1 MLNNRIIAIQAD
13 AIEKINPL
21 TDTTLLLAQEAQKR
35 KYQIYWFE
43 PKDLS
48 LIGKKLLEKIKKI
61 KFFKDKK
68 IFYTVE
74 KQKDLTFQKLNSF

>member
-1 MLNNRIIAIQAD
+1 MLNNRIIVIQAD

-48 LIGKKLLEKIKKI
+48 LIFLS
-61 KFFKDKK
+61 D
-68 IFYTVE
+68 
-74 KQKDLTFQKLNSF
+74 

>member
-35 KYQIYWFE
+35 KYQI
-43 PKDLS
+43 
-48 LIGKKLLEKIKKI
+48 
-61 KFFKDKK
+61 
-68 IFYTVE
+68 
-74 KQKDLTFQKLNSF
+74 

>member
-48 LIGKKLLEKIKKI
+48 LIGKKLLAKVKKLSLI
-61 KFFKDKK
+61 H
-68 IFYTVE
+68 I
-74 KQKDLTFQKLNSF
+74 

>member
-1 MLNNRIIAIQAD
+1 MFNNRIIVIQAD

-48 LIGKKLLEKIKKI
+48 LIGKKLLAKVIRYCAI
-61 KFFKDKK
+61 CTAPT
-68 IFYTVE
+68 IIT
-74 KQKDLTFQKLNSF
+74 LIGLI